1 MWEGKIDMAARRQ
14 VTNKLRVQYRKA
26 SKTDKGKI
34 LDRVV
39 ATTGMGR
46 STARRMLTGPRL
58 LDPAEQVD
66 GRTLR
71 RRGFSDD
78 ARALLEHVWALM
90 GMPCGK
96 YLVVMLELW
105 LPLLAGAGDLDK
117 PFATEAALAELEAM
131 SAATV
136 DRYLK
141 PARDRMR
148 IKGISTTKPSPL
160 LRDSISIRTY
170 ADEAPD
176 KPGVIEADTVAHC
189 GPTLIGEFVRTLTMT
204 DVVIGWTENHSIRN
218 NAAKWITDG
227 IEELQQWF
235 PFDLVIFDSDC
246 GSEFINHDVAGWLQ
260 ARDIE
265 QTRSRP
271 YQKNDQAHVES
282 KNNHVVRKH
291 AFYWR
296 YDTVEE
302 LTLLNRL
309 WRLVSLRLNFFTPT
323 KKAVGYTTTADGR
336 KKRIYDKPKTPWQ
349 RLQASGVLDTQ
360 HLSTVAV
367 RIEGI
372 NPADLTRQINA
383 IQMELL
389 DLSKAK
395 TEALAAARHIDLQAL
410 QPSINRLAKAK

>member
-1 MWEGKIDMAARRQ
+1 
-14 VTNKLRVQYRKA
+14 
-26 SKTDKGKI
+26 
-34 LDRVV
+34 
-39 ATTGMGR
+39 
-46 STARRMLTGPRL
+46 
-58 LDPAEQVD
+58 
-66 GRTLR
+66 
-71 RRGFSDD
+71 
-78 ARALLEHVWALM
+78 
-90 GMPCGK
+90 
-96 YLVVMLELW
+96 
-105 LPLLAGAGDLDK
+105 
-117 PFATEAALAELEAM
+117 
-131 SAATV
+131 
-136 DRYLK
+136 
-141 PARDRMR
+141 MR
-148 IKGISTTKPSPL
+148 IKGISTTTPSPL
-160 LRDSISIRTY
+160 LRNSITIRTC
-170 ADEAPD
+170 ADEAPEA
-176 KPGVIEADTVAHC
+176 PGVIEADTVAHC